1 MSHIRNRRRP
11 FQGRRI
17 DVEFRS
23 LGDHFELSTL
33 CAHDRAESD
42 DDDDDMFH
50 SYLLAGVR
58 FDGSHHKLLCT
69 ETIFQ

>member
-1 MSHIRNRRRP
+1 MRSQTSGQMRNGRLTILKH
-11 FQGRRI
+11 FQ
-17 DVEFRS
+17 V
-23 LGDHFELSTL
+23 H
-33 CAHDRAESD
+33 D